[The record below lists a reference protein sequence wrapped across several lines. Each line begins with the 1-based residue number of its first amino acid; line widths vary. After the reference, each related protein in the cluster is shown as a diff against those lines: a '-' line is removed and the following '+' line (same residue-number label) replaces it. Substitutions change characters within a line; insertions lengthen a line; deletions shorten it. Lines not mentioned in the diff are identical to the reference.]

1 MPENQNQQNPQGSG
15 VFTLLQPPKLYG
27 VFALVLLGLAAF
39 LFVGVYTHGAEPAEP
54 QSAATAAS
62 TDPFV
67 DTQLQAR
74 AAIVIDLATG
84 KTLYAL
90 NPDAQLPLASLT
102 KVSLALAVAEV
113 LDADSFITIP
123 YDTAMT
129 IGGQRLKA
137 GQTWHVQDVINFTLI
152 ASSNEGAEML
162 ADAAGTAIRAKY
174 PDAPREGSA
183 RSATLWRM
191 NNFAAASG
199 FTGMYFLNV
208 SGLDESET
216 LGGAFGTARSVANL
230 YAYAARTAPTT
241 FTATTED
248 GLLMDD
254 REGDTTAAFNT
265 NEALGAIPGLI
276 MGKTGYT
283 NLAGGNIAVVYDVG
297 LARPVVA
304 VVLGS
309 THAGRFSDVKQL
321 VEATRV
327 AIASQ

>member
-1 MPENQNQQNPQGSG
+1 MPENQNQQNPQTSG

-74 AAIVIDLATG
+74 AAIVIDLATR

-102 KVSLALAVAEV
+102 KVSLALA
-113 LDADSFITIP
+113 DA
-123 YDTAMT
+123 
-129 IGGQRLKA
+129 GG
-137 GQTWHVQDVINFTLI
+137 
-152 ASSNEGAEML
+152 
-162 ADAAGTAIRAKY
+162 AALRAKY

-191 NNFAAASG
+191 NNFAATSG

-230 YAYAARTAPTT
+230 YAYAAQTFPGTFAATA
-241 FTATTED
+241 ER

-254 REGDTTAAFNT
+254 QQ
-265 NEALGAIPGLI
+265 
-276 MGKTGYT
+276 
-283 NLAGGNIAVVYDVG
+283 GNIA
-297 LARPVVA
+297 A
-304 VVLGS
+304 
-309 THAGRFSDVKQL
+309 
-321 VEATRV
+321 
-327 AIASQ
+327 